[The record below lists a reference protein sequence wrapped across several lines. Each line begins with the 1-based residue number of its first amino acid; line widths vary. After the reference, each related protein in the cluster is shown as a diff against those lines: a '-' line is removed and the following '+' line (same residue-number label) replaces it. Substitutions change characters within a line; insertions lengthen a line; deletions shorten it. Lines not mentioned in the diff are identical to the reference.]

1 MTCGAKTRVG
11 TPCQKPPLRGKTR
24 CLLHGGMSL
33 SGKDHWN
40 YQHGHCTKQARKQT
54 ANGNAYVK
62 QLEKMAI
69 LLGMIE
75 PKRG

>member
-1 MTCGAKTRVG
+1 
-11 TPCQKPPLRGKTR
+11 
-24 CLLHGGMSL
+24 MSL

-40 YQHGHCTKQARKQT
+40 YQHGHCTKAIRSQT
-54 ANGNAYVK
+54 AEGNAYVK
-62 QLEKMAI
+62 LLEKMAI